1 MSDGTNGSGMLSGN
15 PAGDAAAGNGGAGS
29 PTSNNQITATADL
42 GGVNNPAPN
51 ASGNWWDGFQDNEL
65 KGYVQNKGWKD
76 PADLA
81 VGYKNLEKLL
91 GAEKMPMPKGADDAE
106 GWNRVYD
113 ALGRPKSADGYKLSV
128 PEGDDGGFAKLA
140 AGKFHEL
147 GLTSKQ
153 AEGLAAWYNE
163 QGTGRMNEM
172 QQQQAAKAEAD
183 MQSLK
188 QEWGAAFDENVEYG
202 RRAAREYGL
211 NAEKLSALENS
222 LGTSEMLKLMAT
234 IGRAQGESDFVTS
247 SSGNTF
253 GMTPSA
259 AQQRINALRADKTW
273 TAKYISGDADAR
285 SEMQRLMN
293 LAYPE

>member
-128 PEGDDGGFAKLA
+128 PEGDDGAFAKMA

-163 QGTGRMNEM
+163 QGSGRMNEM

-259 AQQRINALRADKTW
+259 AQQRISALRADKTW

>member
-1 MSDGTNGSGMLSGN
+1 MLSGN

-113 ALGRPKSADGYKLSV
+113 ALGRPKSADDYKLSV

-147 GLTSKQ
+147 GLTAKQ

-163 QGTGRMNEM
+163 QGSGRMNEM

>member
-1 MSDGTNGSGMLSGN
+1 MSDGTNGSAMLAGN
-15 PAGDAAAGNGGAGS
+15 PAGDAAAGNAGANAPS
-29 PTSNNQITATADL
+29 SNNTITATADL
-42 GGVNNPAPN
+42 GGVNNQASN
-51 ASGNWWDGFQDNEL
+51 AAGNWWDGFQDNDL

-91 GAEKMPMPKGADDAE
+91 GAEKIPMPKGADDAE
-106 GWNRVYD
+106 GWTRVYD
-113 ALGRPKSADGYKLSV
+113 ALGRPKSADEYKLSV
-128 PEGDDGGFAKLA
+128 PEGDTGEFAKLA

-147 GLTSKQ
+147 GLTAKQ

-163 QGTGRMNEM
+163 QGSGRMNEM

-188 QEWGAAFDENVEYG
+188 QEWGAAFDENVEFG

-234 IGRAQGESDFVTS
+234 IGRAQGESEFVTS

-259 AQQRINALRADKTW
+259 AQQRITALRADKTW

>member
-1 MSDGTNGSGMLSGN
+1 
-15 PAGDAAAGNGGAGS
+15 
-29 PTSNNQITATADL
+29 
-42 GGVNNPAPN
+42 
-51 ASGNWWDGFQDNEL
+51 
-65 KGYVQNKGWKD
+65 
-76 PADLA
+76 
-81 VGYKNLEKLL
+81 
-91 GAEKMPMPKGADDAE
+91 
-106 GWNRVYD
+106 
-113 ALGRPKSADGYKLSV
+113 
-128 PEGDDGGFAKLA
+128 
-140 AGKFHEL
+140 
-147 GLTSKQ
+147 LTSKQ

-163 QGTGRMNEM
+163 QGSGRMNEM

>member
-113 ALGRPKSADGYKLSV
+113 ALGRPKSADDYKLSV
-128 PEGDDGGFAKLA
+128 PEGDDGGFAKMA

-147 GLTSKQ
+147 GLTAKQ

-163 QGTGRMNEM
+163 QGSGRMNEM

-259 AQQRINALRADKTW
+259 AQQRISALRADKTW